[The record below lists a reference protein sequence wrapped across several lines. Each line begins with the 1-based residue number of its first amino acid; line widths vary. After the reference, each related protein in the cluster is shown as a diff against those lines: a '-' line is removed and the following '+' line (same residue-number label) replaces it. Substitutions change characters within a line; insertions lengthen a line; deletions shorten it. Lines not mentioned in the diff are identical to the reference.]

1 MSEKEKTV
9 DTAKEEEK
17 TVSKMYIGPTF
28 PGVEKASVYTNGLPD
43 PLKEKVE
50 NYPVFGELIVDI
62 GDLPATRKELAN
74 PESAVSRCYKI
85 AESVLKKGE

>member
-1 MSEKEKTV
+1 MSEKEKAV
-9 DTAKEEEK
+9 DTAKEKVEAIS
-17 TVSKMYIGPTF
+17 VMYIGPTF

-50 NYPVFGELIVDI
+50 SYPVFGELIVEI
-62 GDLPATRKELAN
+62 GELPAVRKELAN
-74 PESAVSRCYKI
+74 PESAISRCYKT